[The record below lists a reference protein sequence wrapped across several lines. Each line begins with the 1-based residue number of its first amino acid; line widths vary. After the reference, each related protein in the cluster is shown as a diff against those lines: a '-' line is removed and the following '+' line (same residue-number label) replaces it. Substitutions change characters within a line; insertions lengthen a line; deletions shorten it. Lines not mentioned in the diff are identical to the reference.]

1 MSEPLTLVADPRVVR
16 DGITPAIL
24 QEQLAFNLKV
34 RDLASDANHAAE
46 DLRALRIRGAADS
59 SAAASAAITAL
70 ERELLTPAVRY
81 SRPGLQAHI
90 AYLYD
95 MNLAA
100 DQRVGRDAR
109 ERYTELRA
117 ALDSVRGRI
126 QQLAGG
132 PTR

>member
-1 MSEPLTLVADPRVVR
+1 MNEPLTLVADPRVLR
-16 DGITPAIL
+16 DGITPSIL

-34 RDLASDANHAAE
+34 RDLVSDANRAVE
-46 DLRALRIRGAADS
+46 DLRSLRARGGTDSTAAT
-59 SAAASAAITAL
+59 SAAIAAI
-70 ERELLTPAVRY
+70 ERELLTPPVRY

-109 ERYTELRA
+109 ERYEELRRQLDALRTRLVALSA
-117 ALDSVRGRI
+117 AR
-126 QQLAGG
+126 
-132 PTR
+132 